1 MIKPPR
7 IHVDFE
13 ARSLINLLKLGAD
26 VYARHWSTSITMLSI
41 VAPHVGVS
49 YVEDFL
55 LGVPGYQQSVYP
67 FAKPGDIHFRM
78 IKPACPPVILQAIR
92 EGWVFVAHNARF
104 EQTMWYH
111 ICHLQWGWPMPLN
124 WSCTAARSR
133 YWGIRAS
140 LEGSGSDLEIVH
152 QKNADGKEFINNFCK
167 PRKWKGAQKLGI
179 VKELWYEPQD
189 DPAGW
194 QRGLQ
199 YCLDDGYAEMEI
211 DALLPDLPPFEQ
223 AVWDLDF
230 KINIRGLPIDTVSVE
245 RAILFSDY
253 FTEYNFKRF
262 DEITALRPTQRDKVL
277 EYINQREEIEQL
289 GDLRSKTLKRLT
301 QSEMSPELRDV
312 VQIRLETSKAS
323 IKKLE
328 TMKACTDS
336 DGRARG
342 LFLYG
347 GAHTMRWSA
356 KRIQPQNFTRPN
368 PDAPANFMFDYL
380 QSDCWSRGIGDNGG
394 PPLDELPQQPEW
406 VVEAGM
412 RFLRPLNYLS
422 TSMRGFIQAPKG
434 FKLVVGDYAQIEAR
448 VLAWIARCMW
458 LLEAFGRHDDVYT
471 RFAGDHMYHRPYDE
485 YFEVVGG
492 KRKIKKIFARERQI
506 AKSAVLGC
514 GFGLGAPKFVEYCDN
529 SDLIITLEESETT
542 IKAYRSAHIEIA
554 DRQAGIWAR
563 LERAAIIATAE
574 WRTWENR
581 VELGGTGISYHVHRI
596 DDQRYWLVCTL
607 PSGRHIA
614 YYRPKVRLGT
624 KWGRTCEI
632 LSFRTEWNGKSYRE
646 DTYGGKLT
654 ENTVQAIARDV
665 CATGAL
671 NAEAAGYP
679 LIGLVHDELITLPP
693 LDFGTPEGL
702 CTEMCRLPAW
712 ITDLPVEAEGGTM
725 DRYGK

>member
-1 MIKPPR
+1 MKIPR

-13 ARSLINLLKLGAD
+13 ARSLVNLLKLGAD
-26 VYARHWSTSITMLSI
+26 VYARHWSTSPTMLSI
-41 VAPHVGVS
+41 IAPHVGVA

-67 FAKPGDIHFRM
+67 FAKPDDLHFRM
-78 IKPACPPVILQAIR
+78 IKPPCPPIILQAIR

-104 EQTMWYH
+104 EQTLWYH
-111 ICHLQWGWPMPLN
+111 ICHLRWGWPIPLK

-140 LEGSGSDLEIVH
+140 LEGAGSDLEIVH
-152 QKNADGKEFINNFCK
+152 QKNTDGKEFINNFCK

-189 DPAGW
+189 DPVGW
-194 QRGLQ
+194 RRGLL

-223 AVWDLDF
+223 AIWDLDF

-245 RAILFSDY
+245 RAIQFSDH
-253 FTEYNFKRF
+253 FTEFNFRRF

-301 QSEMSPELRDV
+301 QAEMSPELRDV

-328 TMKACTDS
+328 TMRACTDD

-368 PDAPANFMFDYL
+368 PDAPASFMFDYL
-380 QSDCWSRGIGDNGG
+380 QSDCWRTIGDNGG

-406 VVEAGM
+406 VAEAGR
-412 RFLRPLNYLS
+412 RFIRPLNYLS

-471 RFAGDHMYHRPYDE
+471 RFAGDHMYRRPYDE
-485 YFEVVGG
+485 YFELVQG
-492 KRKIKKIFARERQI
+492 KRKIKKVFARERQI

-542 IKAYRSAHIEIA
+542 IKAYRSAHVEIA
-554 DRQAGIWAR
+554 DRNIGIWSR

-581 VELGGTGISYHVHRI
+581 VELGNTGISYHVHRI
-596 DDQRYWLVCTL
+596 DNERYWLVCTL

-693 LDFGTPEGL
+693 LDFGTPDGL